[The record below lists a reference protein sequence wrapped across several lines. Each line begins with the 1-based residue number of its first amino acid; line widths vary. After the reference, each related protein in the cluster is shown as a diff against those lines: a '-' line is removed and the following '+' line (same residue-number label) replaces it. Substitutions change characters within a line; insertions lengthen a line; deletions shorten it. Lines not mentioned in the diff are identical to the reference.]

1 MINFNIH
8 KYCQGCVEFEPLVT
22 QRPELLEN
30 TFGEYRFCGDTIVEC
45 KYRNRCEVIHAYLKR
60 EKDK

>member
-1 MINFNIH
+1 MIKFNIH
-8 KYCQGCVEFEPLVT
+8 KYCQSCVEFEPLVT

-30 TFGEYRFCGDTIVEC
+30 AFGEYHFCGDTIVEC
-45 KYRNRCEVIHAYLKR
+45 KYRNCCEVIHAYLKG